1 MILEGW
7 EAKDLFYTRKGTLFF
22 DGLTLAFVGHRDL
35 HVKYKFA
42 NDADEPGEKRV
53 VVGDSFD
60 IVKMLNDDEQYKI
73 EVVGRFVI
81 FRNVKDNKIELVIEG
96 VTSF

>member
-22 DGLTLAFVGHRDL
+22 DGLTLAYVGHRDL

-42 NDADEPGEKRV
+42 TDTDTPGEKRV

-60 IVKMLNDDEQYKI
+60 AVKMLNDDEQYKL

-81 FRNVKDNKIELVIEG
+81 FRRVSDNQIALVIEG